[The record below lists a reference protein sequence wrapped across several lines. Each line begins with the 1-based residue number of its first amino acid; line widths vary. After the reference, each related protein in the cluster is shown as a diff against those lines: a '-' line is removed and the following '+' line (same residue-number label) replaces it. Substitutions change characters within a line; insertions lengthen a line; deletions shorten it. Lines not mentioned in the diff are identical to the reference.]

1 MESFDAPLPTTH
13 SPLLTNHLNMA
24 KRRLLRLEL
33 QGYKTFASKTEFQFG
48 EGITAIIGPN
58 GSGKSNIADGL
69 RWVMGE
75 QSFSMLRGKKT
86 DDMIFAGSEQRA
98 RSSMASSTIVFDN
111 SDQWLPLEFS
121 EISITR
127 RAYRNGPN
135 EYLINGKKARLR
147 DISDL
152 LGKVGLS
159 QRNYTIIGQGLIDNA
174 LSLKA
179 DDRRALFEEAAGIGV
194 YRNKR
199 QDALKKLDQTARNLE
214 RIEDV
219 LTEVKPRLRALE
231 RQAKRARQYN
241 ELRSELM
248 SLLRVWYGY
257 KWFAVAEAVETA
269 RETALTNEV
278 DLQKL
283 QTDQT
288 AIDSRLNGLRETI
301 NSLRAQ
307 INSWRRETSRQHGER
322 EAITRNLA
330 VSEER
335 IRSLDEQRESV
346 TSEIIQLEASV
357 QSYNTRLKDMDAEV
371 QRLQAERNEARSKVD
386 EIEAQRRALASER
399 RKMTER
405 QQQVRRKVNIF
416 TQKLTEQQGRRK
428 ALLSRQDRLKQDR
441 QRVKTELENAEV
453 KVSQLQRLVD
463 SATNTLV
470 EAQSKRKQ
478 IQVTLQDITEKM
490 SLVDQQRNNMGSEIA
505 QALGKVERLV
515 ARQEILAQQRESG
528 NAGAGQQQLRS
539 AAKSGKLAG
548 YQDELTTLL
557 QTPPEYDVAIAAALG
572 STLTAA
578 VVNNN
583 KTIEDALQVLVKGG
597 QATLLPLDQLRPP
610 EVIGVP
616 KYGDGIGWASAMVS
630 CEPQY
635 RPVIDTLLGRVLLC
649 QTRSGAREASQS
661 LPHGAMAVSLTGEV
675 FRADGIVVIGKSAGA
690 KTLELERELRGLP
703 KKITAAKTIH
713 TQLLSQSDKLKA
725 DREQLNLQQRKLRE
739 SSTEAQRAEQKAQK
753 ERDAAQLNVE
763 RAKSNTQ
770 FQQRQADN
778 IERDLQGITKTV
790 KSIDTEVEELTE
802 SRKKAEHEARV
813 LAAELLKLDSDDLS
827 AKIAG
832 WQTNLAVAA
841 QALKGAANQKSEVQS
856 NLQSSQSQLGHR
868 KQRQG
873 QLETERNSLET
884 RINDMRG
891 QDSKYQATLD
901 ELRALR
907 NPAEQKLTGLEANL
921 AEAERAESSG
931 RGVLHAA
938 ERKNASA
945 QLDYQRRQDELENL
959 KRQILDDFGVID
971 ELEDTPE
978 PEPETVTGVVAPEA
992 AVENA
997 AQPVVAEGE
1006 QSEAADVETVAPEE
1020 PAEPPVDPT
1029 VLAIENIIEHLER
1042 VDEAPAG
1049 IEKQIREKRI
1059 GLRKMGAINQDAQ
1072 IEYDEVKDRHDDL
1085 MTQIDDLNQASDS
1098 LKEIIGELDALMDRE
1113 FRATFEA
1120 VSREFTK
1127 AFKRLF
1133 NGGTAELK
1141 MTNPDDVTTT
1151 GIEITAQLP
1160 GKRMQGLDLLSGGE
1174 RSLTACAL
1182 IFALLSTSPTPFALM
1197 DEVDAMLDESNVGR
1211 FRDMLDEL
1219 SSRTQFLVIT
1229 HNRNTVEVADTVYGV
1244 SMKADSTST
1253 IISLRL
1259 DGDNVAKN
1267 SKEMSLLK
1275 Q

>member
-1 MESFDAPLPTTH
+1 
-13 SPLLTNHLNMA
+13 MA

-33 QGYKTFASKTEFQFG
+33 QGYKTFATKTEFRFG
-48 EGITAIIGPN
+48 ENITAIIGPN

-69 RWVMGE
+69 RWVLGE

-98 RSSMASSTIVFDN
+98 RASMASSTIVFDN

-147 DISDL
+147 DIMDL

-179 DDRRALFEEAAGIGV
+179 DDRRALFEEAAGIGL

-231 RQAKRARQYN
+231 RQAKRAREYN
-241 ELRSELM
+241 TLKSELM
-248 SLLRVWYGY
+248 DLLKVWYGY
-257 KWFAVAEAVETA
+257 KWFAVQESVQAANL
-269 RETALTNEV
+269 RALTDSSE
-278 DLQKL
+278 LQKL
-283 QTDQT
+283 QAEQT
-288 AIDSRLNGLRETI
+288 EIDGRLNGLRETI

-307 INSWRRETSRQHGER
+307 INSWRRETSRQHNER

-346 TSEIIQLEASV
+346 TSEVIQLEAAV
-357 QSYNTRLKDMDAEV
+357 QSANERLKDVDAEV

-386 EIEAQRRALASER
+386 EIEAQRRALAAER
-399 RKMTER
+399 RTMTEK
-405 QQQVRRKVNIF
+405 QQQVRRKVNIL

-428 ALLSRQDRLKQDR
+428 ALLNRQDRLKQDR
-441 QRVKTELENAEV
+441 TRVKQELADAEG
-453 KVSQLQRLVD
+453 KVAQLQRLVD
-463 SATNTLV
+463 TATGNFV
-470 EAQSKRKQ
+470 KEQEKRKQ
-478 IQVTLQDITEKM
+478 IQITLQDVTEK
-490 SLVDQQRNNMGSEIA
+490 LGLIDQQRSSIGTEIS
-505 QALGKVERLV
+505 QALGQVERLSS
-515 ARQEILAQQRESG
+515 RQEILSQQRESA
-528 NAGAGQQQLRS
+528 NANAGQQQIRA

-548 YQDELTTLL
+548 YQEDLTALL
-557 QTPPEYDVAIAAALG
+557 QTPADYDVAIAAALG
-572 STLTAA
+572 SSLTAA

-583 KTIEDALQVLVKGG
+583 KTIEDALKVLIKGG

-610 EVIGVP
+610 EVIAVP
-616 KYGDGIGWASAMVS
+616 KHGDGVDWAARLVN
-630 CEPQY
+630 CDPQY
-635 RPVIDTLLGRVLLC
+635 RPAVDTLLGRVLIC
-649 QTRSGAREASQS
+649 ETRAGAQLAAAS
-661 LPHGAMAVSLTGEV
+661 LPHGSMAVSLTGEV

-703 KKITAAKTIH
+703 KKITAAQAVHAK
-713 TQLLSQSDKLKA
+713 LVSQSDKLKA
-725 DREQLNLQQRKLRE
+725 DREQLLLQQRKLRND
-739 SSTEAQRAEQKAQK
+739 STEAQRAEQRAQK
-753 ERDAAQLNVE
+753 ERDTAQLNVE
-763 RAKSNTQ
+763 RAKSSTQ
-770 FQQRQADN
+770 FQQKQVDT
-778 IERDLQGITKTV
+778 IERDLQQIGKTV
-790 KSIDTEVEELTE
+790 KSIDADVEEIGAD
-802 SRKKAEHEARV
+802 RKKAEHEARV

-841 QALKGAANQKSEVQS
+841 QALKGAANQKSDVQS
-856 NLQSSQSQLGHR
+856 SLQRNQSQLGQR
-868 KQRQG
+868 KQRRQ
-873 QLETERNSLET
+873 QLITERGSLEA
-884 RINDMRG
+884 RITEMRS
-891 QDSKYQATLD
+891 QDGTYQSTLD

-907 NPAEQKLTGLEANL
+907 NPAEEKLSGLEKNL
-921 AEAERAESSG
+921 SEAETAESAG

-938 ERKNASA
+938 ERKNAAS
-945 QLDYQRRQDELENL
+945 QLDSQRRKDDLDNL
-959 KRQILDDFGVID
+959 KRQILDDFGVM
-971 ELEDTPE
+971 ELDYE
-978 PEPETVTGVVAPEA
+978 
-992 AVENA
+992 
-997 AQPVVAEGE
+997 
-1006 QSEAADVETVAPEE
+1006 DVEVEGAQTTLPL
-1020 PAEPPVDPT
+1020 DG
-1029 VLAIENIIEHLER
+1029 IIEHLER
-1042 VDEAPAG
+1042 VELVPDG

-1059 GLRKMGAINQDAQ
+1059 GLRRMGAINQDAQ
-1072 IEYDEVKDRHDDL
+1072 VEYDEVKDRHDDL
-1085 MTQIDDLNQASDS
+1085 MAQIDDLNQASES

-1113 FRATFEA
+1113 FRKTFEA
-1120 VSREFTK
+1120 VAREFTK

-1133 NGGTAELK
+1133 NGGTAELQ

-1151 GIEITAQLP
+1151 GVEIMAQLP
-1160 GKRMQGLDLLSGGE
+1160 GRRTTGLDLLSGGE
-1174 RSLTACAL
+1174 RSLTGCAL
-1182 IFALLSTSPTPFALM
+1182 IFALLSISPTPFALM

-1211 FRDMLDEL
+1211 FRDMLSEL
-1219 SSRTQFLVIT
+1219 SHKIQFLVIT
-1229 HNRNTVEVADTVYGV
+1229 HNRNTVEAADTVYGV
-1244 SMKADSTST
+1244 SMRPDSSST

-1259 DGDNVAKN
+1259 DGDNVAK
-1267 SKEMSLLK
+1267 KGKGDVMSHLK